1 MSDISVLSQWV
12 LLTNWQAAPP
22 LSKTSKS
29 NTQEVNNPSMN
40 NGYFVQS
47 QNKINLRVNMKNTDK
62 SF

>member
-1 MSDISVLSQWV
+1 MSDIFVLSQCV
-12 LLTNWQAAPP
+12 SLTNWQAAPP
-22 LSKTSKS
+22 LRKTSKS

-47 QNKINLRVNMKNTDK
+47 QNKINLCVNMKNTDK